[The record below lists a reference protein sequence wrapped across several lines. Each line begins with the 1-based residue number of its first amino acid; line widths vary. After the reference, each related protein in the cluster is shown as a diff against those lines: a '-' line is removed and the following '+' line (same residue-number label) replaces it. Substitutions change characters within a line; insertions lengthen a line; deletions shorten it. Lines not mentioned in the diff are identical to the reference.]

1 MSKNPDADLV
11 KRDPANLALQPEVV
25 AGLVELWLAS
35 QTPATAKTY
44 KVAVND
50 FARAV
55 GRDVETAVSMLLAA
69 RGSANAMGLA
79 YRIHMTDRKLAS
91 ASVNLRLSA
100 LRSLVDHARRLDL
113 VDWSLDVPG
122 VASRPYRDTRG
133 PGRAGFQRMLAAARK
148 SPSAARDTAI
158 LWMLYGLALRRGEV
172 AQLDLADVDLSAGVV
187 QVKGKGDG
195 GQPLP
200 LTMPP
205 ALKIALGAWLAVRG
219 EQPGPLFLNRD
230 RARPSPTRLSTEGI
244 ADVVRICGGSTR
256 VRPHGLRH
264 AAITEALE
272 LTRGD
277 LRAVQRFSRHK
288 DVRTISRYDDN
299 RTDLGGQVA
308 ALVSSAAALETS
320 E

>member
-1 MSKNPDADLV
+1 MADIV
-11 KRDPANLALQPEVV
+11 KPKSANLALSKDGVQ
-25 AGLVELWLAS
+25 GLVGLWLAS

-44 KVAVND
+44 RVALGD

-55 GRDVETAVSMLLAA
+55 GREIEIAVELLLAA
-69 RGSANAMGLA
+69 RGSANAMAAA
-79 YRIHMTDRKLAS
+79 YKVSMTDRKLAS
-91 ASVNLRLSA
+91 ATVNLRLSA

-133 PGRAGFQRMLAAARK
+133 PGRKGFQNMVKVAAK
-148 SPSAARDTAI
+148 GPSAARDTAI
-158 LWMLYGLALRRGEV
+158 LWCLYGLALRRGEV
-172 AQLDLADVDLSAGVV
+172 AQLDLADVDLGAGIV

-195 GQPLP
+195 GQQLP

-205 ALKIALGAWLAVRG
+205 ALKAALAAWLAVRG
-219 EQPGPLFLNRD
+219 EQPGALFLNRD
-230 RARPSPTRLSTEGI
+230 RARPTPTRLSTEGI
-244 ADVVRICGGSTR
+244 ADIVRICGGEVR